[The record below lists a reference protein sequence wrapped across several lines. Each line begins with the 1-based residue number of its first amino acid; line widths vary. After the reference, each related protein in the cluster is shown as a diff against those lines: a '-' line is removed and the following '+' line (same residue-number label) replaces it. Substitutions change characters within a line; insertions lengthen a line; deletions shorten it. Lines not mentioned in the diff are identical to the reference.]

1 MRQGIRYAVDF
12 GLSRIGLAKS
22 NPDGTLA
29 FPVKTI
35 TNDEN
40 AVADLVDEIGTDCL
54 EIYVG
59 LPLNLAGEVTQS
71 TVNAVMFAKAL
82 SNSVK
87 YQVLLLD
94 ERLSSTLAS
103 SQLREIGK
111 SQRNARGHIDQMAAV
126 AILEYA
132 LAMDR
137 NTGSRP
143 GIPISQW
150 IEDND

>member
-22 NPDGTLA
+22 NSDGTLA
-29 FPVKTI
+29 FPVKTM
-35 TNDEN
+35 TNDDN
-40 AVADLVDEIGTDCL
+40 AISGLVEEIGTDCI

-59 LPLNLAGEVTQS
+59 LPLNLAGEVTKS
-71 TVNAVMFAKAL
+71 TMNAVEFAKAL

-87 YQVLLLD
+87 YPVLLLD
-94 ERLSSTLAS
+94 ERLSSTFANN
-103 SQLREIGK
+103 QLREIGK
-111 SQRNARGHIDQMAAV
+111 SQRSARGHVDQMAAV

>member
-12 GLSRIGLAKS
+12 GLSRIGLARS
-22 NPDGTLA
+22 NSDGTLA

-35 TNDEN
+35 TNDDN
-40 AVADLVDEIGTDCL
+40 AIAGLVEEIGTDCI

-59 LPLNLAGEVTQS
+59 LPLNLAGEVTKS
-71 TVNAVMFAKAL
+71 TMNAVEFAKAL

-87 YQVLLLD
+87 YPVLLLD
-94 ERLSSTLAS
+94 ERLSSTFANN
-103 SQLREIGK
+103 QLREIGK
-111 SQRNARGHIDQMAAV
+111 SQRSARGHVDQMAAV